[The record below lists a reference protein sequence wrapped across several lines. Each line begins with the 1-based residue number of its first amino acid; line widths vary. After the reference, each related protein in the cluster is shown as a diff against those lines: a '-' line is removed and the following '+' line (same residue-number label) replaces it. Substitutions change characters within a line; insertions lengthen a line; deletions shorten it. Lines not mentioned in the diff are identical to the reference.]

1 MFDINQELKDKILE
15 LNNLL
20 EAKLDTVLNG
30 NREELRDFINRNIG
44 KIKRIEKL
52 NNVDLKY
59 FQENGGIVGVDGSN
73 NKIGGAYPHYIE
85 AYQALAKS
93 TSKRDQPIFKTDI
106 YTPLLSES
114 RENPLEDGDSIH
126 EDKKNIRLANLEL
139 EAALES
145 IDRLK
150 PYAIMMD
157 GGLIRYNI
165 YAFDKWMEL
174 KNKCEDKGIILF
186 GVIKDIKTSMIGE
199 KQIELNPEIKHC
211 FYDREMLF
219 GILDYGE
226 IIAIEDY
233 ANKKEPQG
241 YASVFIRSSLQPCVI
256 GMDIIESQRDK
267 ILDMARLVL
276 TLTPENSRGVPLWL
290 DMVDKEVKIT
300 DDIMH
305 GLLERYMDRGIYQRF
320 FISERDKR
328 S

>member
-1 MFDINQELKDKILE
+1 MFDINQDLKEKILS
-15 LNNLL
+15 LSNLL
-20 EAKLDTVLNG
+20 ENKLERVLSG
-30 NREELRDFINRNIG
+30 NKEELRAFINNNIG
-44 KIKRIEKL
+44 QIKRIEKL
-52 NNVDLKY
+52 DGKDLKHY
-59 FQENGGIVGVDGSN
+59 QENGGIVGVDGSN
-73 NKIGGAYPHYIE
+73 NRVGGAYPHYVE

-93 TSKRDQPIFKTDI
+93 TAKREQPIFKTDI
-106 YTPLLSES
+106 YTPLLGES
-114 RENPLEDGDSIH
+114 KENSQEYGDNVN
-126 EDKKNIRLANLEL
+126 EDKKNIRLANLEV

-145 IDRLK
+145 IDELK

-157 GGLIRYNI
+157 GGLIRYDI

-199 KQIELNPEIKHC
+199 KQMELDPEIKYS

-219 GILDYGE
+219 GLLDYGE
-226 IIAIEDY
+226 IIIIEDY